1 VGKLTEIPIY
11 VERDFGDVCDNI
23 SMGEADISHY
33 RGLEKIGGGGMG
45 VVYKAQDTVLG
56 RFVALKFLPDHFA
69 NDSAVLERFRREAR
83 AASALNHPNICTI
96 YEIAEEGGRTF
107 IAMEFLEGE
116 TLKHL
121 IQACP
126 LPGDRVIAIAIDI
139 TDALEAAH
147 EKGIIHRDI
156 KPANIFI
163 TKRGNAKIL
172 DFGLAKITPVK
183 ELAAAGAD
191 LDQQQLTDGLGAA
204 LGTAAYMSPEQALG
218 KRLDQRTDLFSFGI
232 VLYEMC
238 TGRSPF
244 SGDTTGELLI
254 SIVQQVPVTP
264 TQLNPDIPPALAG
277 IIDLCL
283 EKNPEYRYQH
293 ASEIRADLKRLQLNS
308 SMEPPAHSVARQTRT
323 SVRELS
329 TSTTSSPPESTR
341 SILRRRW
348 PVTLAAVFVL
358 LACAFVY
365 FWSRPLPPPNVS
377 NYVQLTRDGEP
388 KILEATDGLRLYLG
402 MRTVSNLKI
411 AEISVSGGDPIPI
424 PVPSEGLTLLSVSP
438 DGSKLLAVD
447 LSGALWSLPTLG
459 GAPHRVPTAFPL
471 IASQTAVWS
480 PDGKMLAY
488 CHGNDL
494 FLARSDGAEARKLVT
509 VPGIPYDPQFSP
521 DETKLRFSIRDP
533 QSGDRAL
540 WEISAQ
546 GTNLHPLLP
555 GLHTPADEEHGK
567 WTPDGK
573 YFVFQSKGQIWVL
586 PEKTGFFRRSIG
598 TPVRLTESPLSLDS
612 PLPGK
617 DGKKLFLVGH
627 RLLGQLVRYDARSA
641 EFLPFLSGISAEFV
655 SFSKDGQW
663 VAYVTYPDGVLWR
676 SKVDG
681 SERQA
686 LSNAE
691 MYARL
696 PRWSPDGKRI
706 VFYGWDLEG
715 KLLVDNRVTISAQPY
730 KVYTISRD
738 GGVPEQLIPN
748 DPDPQSDP
756 NWSPDG
762 SKLVFAG
769 RVDTESSVIRVLD
782 LTSHEISNLPE
793 SQGFYSPR
801 WSPDGGYIA
810 AMSAKTDGIFLFDLR
825 TRRWSDLTQLTAGFP
840 NWSADGRYLYFVGR
854 VPFVGRAP
862 NRAVLR
868 IGILDRKVEVVADLK
883 DLPTTGYWTASLTLT
898 PDGSPL
904 LLRNNGTQDIYSLDW
919 ETAK

>member
-1 VGKLTEIPIY
+1 VQKSLVIVPDTTADLL
-11 VERDFGDVCDNI
+11 ERDFLDVCDNI
-23 SMGEADISHY
+23 SMGGANISHY

-45 VVYKAQDTVLG
+45 VVYKAEDTLLG
-56 RFVALKFLPDHFA
+56 RFVALKFLPDNFA
-69 NDSAVLERFRREAR
+69 NDSAALERFRREAR

-96 YEIAEEGGRTF
+96 HEIAEEGGRTF
-107 IAMEFLEGE
+107 IAMEFLDGE
-116 TLKHL
+116 TLKQL

-172 DFGLAKITPVK
+172 DFGLAKIAPVK

-191 LDQQQLTDGLGAA
+191 FDQQQLTDGLGAA

-218 KRLDQRTDLFSFGI
+218 KPLDQRTDLFSFGI

-264 TQLNPDIPPALAG
+264 TQLNPDIPAALAG

-283 EKNPEYRYQH
+283 DKNPEYRYQH
-293 ASEIRADLKRLQLNS
+293 ASEIRADLKRLQHNP
-308 SMEPPAHSVARQTRT
+308 SMERPAHSVARQTRT

-329 TSTTSSPPESTR
+329 TSRMSSPPESTR

-358 LACAFVY
+358 LAGAFVY
-365 FWSRPLPPPNVS
+365 FWSRPLPPPKVS
-377 NYVQLTRDGEP
+377 NYVQLTQDGEP

-402 MRTVSNLKI
+402 MRTLSNRKI
-411 AEISVSGGDPIPI
+411 EEISVSGGDPIPI
-424 PVPSEGLTLLSVSP
+424 PVPSEGLTPLSVSP
-438 DGSKLLAVD
+438 DGSNLLAVD
-447 LSGALWSLPTLG
+447 LSGVLWSLPTLG
-459 GAPHRVPTAFPL
+459 GAPHRLPTTFSL
-471 IASQTAVWS
+471 VASETAVWS

-521 DETKLRFSIRDP
+521 DETKLRFSIRNP
-533 QSGDRAL
+533 QSGNRAL
-540 WEISAQ
+540 WEVSAQ
-546 GTNLHPLLP
+546 GKNLHPLLP

-573 YFVFQSKGQIWVL
+573 YFVFQSEGQIWVL

-598 TPVRLTESPLSLDS
+598 TPVRLTDSPLSLDS

-617 DGKKLFLVGH
+617 DGKKLFVVGH
-627 RLLGQLVRYDARSA
+627 RLLGELVRYDARSA

-655 SFSKDGQW
+655 SFSKDGRW

-681 SERQA
+681 SDRLP

-715 KLLVDNRVTISAQPY
+715 KLLVDNRISISGQPY
-730 KVYTISRD
+730 KVYSVSRD
-738 GGVPEQLIPN
+738 GGAPEQLIPN

-756 NWSPDG
+756 DWSPDG

-782 LTSHEISNLPE
+782 LTSHEISSLPE
-793 SQGFYSPR
+793 SKGYFSPR
-801 WSPDGGYIA
+801 WSPDGRYIA

-825 TRRWSDLTQLTAGFP
+825 TRKWSNLTKLTAGFP

-854 VPFVGRAP
+854 VT

-898 PDGSPL
+898 PDDSPL
-904 LLRNNGTQDIYSLDW
+904 LLRNNGTQDIYSLDL